1 MSSKTPPLRLGV
13 SAPTDELKRA
23 KRKPIKTNKMNELTI
38 KNGKAYKVLTSESA
52 AYNEFL
58 NGEHGVLDLDL
69 QPIETADDLDTCMRI
84 DGSVYVLVG
93 DSIGSY
99 DLSRE
104 LISRGF
110 LADVFHTDQVAKYEL
125 SHSGALQLMY
135 DALISEQVQKAVA
148 NEIERIATTSKR
160 YKQM

>member
-1 MSSKTPPLRLGV
+1 MFKT
-13 SAPTDELKRA
+13 T
-23 KRKPIKTNKMNELTI
+23 TMTELTI

-58 NGEHGVLDLDL
+58 NGEHGVLDMDL
-69 QPIETADDLDTCMRI
+69 QPIETADELDTCMRI
-84 DGSVYVLVG
+84 DRRVYVLVG
-93 DSIGSY
+93 DSISTY

-110 LADVFHTDQVAKYEL
+110 LADVFHVNQAAKYEL

-135 DALISEQVQKAVA
+135 DALISEQVQRAVA
-148 NEIERIATTSKR
+148 NEVERLATTSKR
-160 YKQM
+160 YKTNF